1 MNNNNHISAKEKI
14 FDATVIACAW
24 SLFVIFIASII
35 LIILDI
41 WFIFSNFNTPALK
54 GNFTTLFVLV
64 LSFVNIFLS
73 IYSFKYVIDN
83 LLPCDKYIP
92 IFVLSAINTTS
103 FVIDIVLFINLFI

>member
-1 MNNNNHISAKEKI
+1 MENNDNISAKEKN

-41 WFIFSNFNTPALK
+41 WFFVSNFNNPALK
-54 GNFTTLFVLV
+54 GDFTALFVFI
-64 LSFVNIFLS
+64 LSFVNMFLS
-73 IYSFKYVIDN
+73 IYSFNYVIGN
-83 LLPCDKYIP
+83 LLPCNKYIP
-92 IFVLSAINTTS
+92 IFILSAINTTF

>member
-1 MNNNNHISAKEKI
+1 MKNNDNISAKEKF

-35 LIILDI
+35 LIFLGI

-54 GNFTTLFVLV
+54 GDFTAPFVLI

-73 IYSFKYVIDN
+73 IYSFSYVIDN

>member
-1 MNNNNHISAKEKI
+1 MKNNDNISAKEKI

-54 GNFTTLFVLV
+54 GDFTALFVFI
-64 LSFVNIFLS
+64 LSFVNMFLS
-73 IYSFKYVIDN
+73 IYSFNYVIGN
-83 LLPCDKYIP
+83 LLPCNKYIP
-92 IFVLSAINTTS
+92 IFILSAINTTF